1 MFDWIFIKGVLV
13 GFLIAAPVGPIN
25 ILVIRRTLVHGR
37 LAGLFS
43 GAGSAVADTIFGAVA
58 AFGIVILKSFMEER
72 RDLIALLGVA
82 ILFVMGAKL
91 MRRPVPKISEGK
103 DPTGLIA
110 DFTSTLVLTLTNPI
124 TILSFLAIFAA
135 FGVRSDGRVAAEDWL
150 LLAGVFAGASLW
162 WVVVVEAVHY
172 FRDRFTTVGLT
183 WANRIAAWIIFAF
196 AIGVLGELVLRRM
209 GWV

>member
-1 MFDWIFIKGVLV
+1 MLDLIFFKGAIV

-43 GAGSAVADTIFGAVA
+43 GLGSALADTIFGAIA

-72 RDLIALLGVA
+72 RDWIALAGAV
-82 ILFVMGAKL
+82 ILFVMWAKL
-91 MRRPVPKISEGK
+91 RNRPAPRIAEGK

-110 DFTSTLVLTLTNPI
+110 DFTSALALTLTNPI

-135 FGVRSDGRVAAEDWL
+135 FGVRADGTVAAEDWL
-150 LLAGVFAGASLW
+150 LIAGVFAGAAVW
-162 WVVVVEAVHY
+162 WLVVVEAVHY
-172 FRDRFTTVGLT
+172 FRDRFTTTGLT
-183 WANRIAAWIIFAF
+183 WANKIAAWIIFAF
-196 AIGVLGELVLRRM
+196 AMGVLGEMALRRL
-209 GWV
+209 GYL

>member
-1 MFDWIFIKGVLV
+1 MFDWIFFKGAIV

-43 GAGSAVADTIFGAVA
+43 GAGSAVADAIFGAIA
-58 AFGIVILKSFMEER
+58 AFGIVMLKSFMDER
-72 RDLIALLGVA
+72 RDLIALIGVA

-91 MRRPVPKISEGK
+91 LRRPVPKISEGK

-135 FGVRSDGRVAAEDWL
+135 FGVRADGRVAAEDWL

-162 WVVVVEAVHY
+162 WIVVVEAVYY

-183 WANRIAAWIIFAF
+183 WANWIAAWIIFAF
-196 AIGVLGELVLRRM
+196 AAGVLGELVLRRM

>member
-1 MFDWIFIKGVLV
+1 MLDWIFFKGAIV

-43 GAGSAVADTIFGAVA
+43 GLGSALADTIFGAIA

-72 RDLIALLGVA
+72 RDWIALAGAV
-82 ILFVMGAKL
+82 ILLVMWAKL
-91 MRRPVPKISEGK
+91 LNRPAPRMAEGK

-110 DFTSTLVLTLTNPI
+110 DFTSALALTLTNPI

-135 FGVRSDGRVAAEDWL
+135 FGVRADGTVAAEDWL
-150 LLAGVFAGASLW
+150 LIAGVFAGAAVW
-162 WVVVVEAVHY
+162 WLVGVEAVHY
-172 FRDRFTTVGLT
+172 FRDRFTTTGLT
-183 WANRIAAWIIFAF
+183 WANKIAAWIIFAF
-196 AIGVLGELVLRRM
+196 AMGVLVEMALRRL
-209 GWV
+209 GYL

>member
-1 MFDWIFIKGVLV
+1 MLDWIFFKGAIV

-43 GAGSAVADTIFGAVA
+43 GAGSAVADTIFGAIA

-72 RDLIALLGVA
+72 RDLIALIGVA

-91 MRRPVPKISEGK
+91 MRRPVPKIAEGK

-135 FGVRSDGRVAAEDWL
+135 FGVRADGRVAAEDWL

-162 WVVVVEAVHY
+162 WVVVVEAVYY
-172 FRDRFTTVGLT
+172 FRDRFTTLGLT
-183 WANRIAAWIIFAF
+183 WANWVAAWIIFAF
-196 AIGVLGELVLRRM
+196 AAAVLGELILRRM
-209 GWV
+209 GFL

>member
-1 MFDWIFIKGVLV
+1 MLDWIFFKGAIV

-43 GAGSAVADTIFGAVA
+43 GLGSALADTIFGAIA

-72 RDLIALLGVA
+72 RDWIALAGAV
-82 ILFVMGAKL
+82 ILLVMWAKL
-91 MRRPVPKISEGK
+91 LNRPAPRMAEGK

-110 DFTSTLVLTLTNPI
+110 DFTSALALTLTNPI

-135 FGVRSDGRVAAEDWL
+135 FGVRADGTVAAEDWL
-150 LLAGVFAGASLW
+150 LIAGVFAGAAVW
-162 WVVVVEAVHY
+162 WLVVVEA
-172 FRDRFTTVGLT
+172 
-183 WANRIAAWIIFAF
+183 
-196 AIGVLGELVLRRM
+196 
-209 GWV
+209 

>member
-1 MFDWIFIKGVLV
+1 MLDWIFFKGAIV

-43 GAGSAVADTIFGAVA
+43 GAGSAVADTIFGAIA
-58 AFGIVILKSFMEER
+58 AFGIVMLKSFMEEQ
-72 RDLIALLGVA
+72 RDLIALVGVA

-91 MRRPVPKISEGK
+91 MHRPVPKIAEGK

-135 FGVRSDGRVAAEDWL
+135 FGVRADGRIAAEDWV

-162 WVVVVEAVHY
+162 WVVVVEAVSY
-172 FRDRFTTVGLT
+172 FRDRFTSVGLT